1 MYINVSKERFVKLF
15 EEYGR
20 TDFSYEGLGAL
31 YDYFIERECDY
42 GEEMNLDVIAIC
54 CDYTEYKNK
63 EEVFE
68 DFPMLRGLP
77 SDEWYKYIFD
87 VIIVGNGSYIISQF

>member
-1 MYINVSKERFVKLF
+1 MYMNVSKERFISLF

-20 TDFSYEGLGAL
+20 TDFSREGLAAL
-31 YDYFIERECDY
+31 YDHLIEREYDL

-54 CDYTEYKNK
+54 CDYMEYENR

-68 DFPMLRGLP
+68 DFPMFRGLP
-77 SDEWYKYIFD
+77 SDEWYKFAYE
-87 VIIVGNGSYIISQF
+87 VINVGNGKFIISQ